1 MKTTQVGVDIVFKKF
16 VFSVCASLAVCGIAA
31 AQQPAKIAV
40 IHIQQALIGT
50 KEGQKAATELQSKF
64 QPREKSLEGKQ
75 REIQQKQAELSK
87 GSNTMAEA
95 KRVSLT
101 REIDSLTKSLQRE
114 SQDAQDE
121 YEQEKNRVLND
132 LGQRLMVV
140 IDKYAKDNGFALVID
155 VSSQQ
160 TPVLWAANNVN
171 ITDEIVALYDKSA
184 ATPAPAAPPPAA
196 PKPAAAKP

>member
-1 MKTTQVGVDIVFKKF
+1 MKIFQVGVLIVRKSIFA
-16 VFSVCASLAVCGIAA
+16 VCFSLFVCAFAA

-50 KEGQKAATELQSKF
+50 KEGQKAATELQSRF

-87 GSNTMAEA
+87 GSNTMAETR
-95 KRVSLT
+95 RVSLT
-101 REIDSLTKSLQRE
+101 REIDALTKSLQRE
-114 SQDAQDE
+114 SQDTQDE
-121 YEQEKNRVLND
+121 FEQEKNRVLND
-132 LGQRLMVV
+132 LGQKMMVV
-140 IDKYAKDNGFALVID
+140 IGKYAQDNGFALVID

-171 ITDEIVALYDKSA
+171 ITEEIVALYDKSA
-184 ATPAPAAPPPAA
+184 AAPAAPNP
-196 PKPAAAKP
+196 PKPAAKP